1 MTSSA
6 KVTIT
11 TFKQP
16 DEREYSVNVGVLRF
30 KWYTSGVGNFSL
42 ACDETADVTNTA
54 QLATFVR
61 GITGD
66 FEMKEEL
73 LSL

>member
-6 KVTIT
+6 QVTIT

-30 KWYTSGVGNFSL
+30 KWYTSGVGN
-42 ACDETADVTNTA
+42 CDETADVTNTT